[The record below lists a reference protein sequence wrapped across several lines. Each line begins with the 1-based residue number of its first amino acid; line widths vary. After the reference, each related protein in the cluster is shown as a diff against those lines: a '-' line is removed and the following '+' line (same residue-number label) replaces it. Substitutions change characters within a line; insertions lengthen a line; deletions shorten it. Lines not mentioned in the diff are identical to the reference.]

1 MKLYKQSSN
10 NYEDGS
16 KRNIYNF
23 GSLKNVDELKNFMI
37 LIQNQYG
44 NLFNIIVK
52 KYQVN
57 NEVLFYHCY
66 NDLNTFIKEYN
77 MENIQEFNIYEFLSN
92 DMHYKIDTLQN
103 TLDIYQ
109 ENIIANGENQTENYE
124 YYKFDSGLIVRFNLK
139 NAHCDYLSDD
149 NKWISNNSLLS
160 MVDDAAYTYE
170 IIENPLE
177 SKNKR

>member
-10 NYEDGS
+10 DYEDGS

-23 GSLKNVDELKNFMI
+23 ESLKNCDELKNFML

-44 NLFNIIVK
+44 KLFDIIVK
-52 KYQVN
+52 KYQTN
-57 NEVLFYHCY
+57 NEVLVYHRY
-66 NDLNTFIKEYN
+66 NDLNDFVEKYN
-77 MENIQEFNIYEFLSN
+77 KENIQEFNIYEFLSN
-92 DMHYKIDTLQN
+92 NMHYKIDTLKN

-109 ENIIANGENQTENYE
+109 KNVIDEEVSETANYE
-124 YYKFDSGLIVRFNLK
+124 YYRFSSGLIVRYNPK

-149 NKWISNNSLLS
+149 NEWISNNSLLS
-160 MVDDAAYTYE
+160 MVDDAAYDYE

-177 SKNKR
+177 AKNK

>member
-10 NYEDGS
+10 DYEDGS

-23 GSLKNVDELKNFMI
+23 ESLQNCDELKSFMV

-44 NLFNIIVK
+44 KLFDIIVK
-52 KYQVN
+52 KHQIN
-57 NEVLFYHCY
+57 NQVLFYHRY
-66 NDLNTFIKEYN
+66 NDLNEFIEKYN
-77 MENIQEFNIYEFLSN
+77 KENIQEFNIYEFLSN
-92 DMHYKIDTLQN
+92 NMHYKIDTLQN

-109 ENIIANGENQTENYE
+109 KNIIVNEENQTENYE
-124 YYKFDSGLIVRFNLK
+124 YYRFDSGLIVRYNQA

-149 NKWISNNSLLS
+149 NEWISKNSLLS

-177 SKNKR
+177 TKNK